1 MPSSHKFLDKSP
13 GTFSHPLKLVEHSLV
28 FFGCSGWAGE
38 RDPFFWSEEFRFCRL
53 FCAWY
58 SGRGVHETMKGSTC
72 LTVFFSKPKQSDSFN
87 GRSKSLKFCVIV
99 FFWGG
104 DFLAVVKKSKKE
116 RPLHSTRAIYIHPG
130 KWTSNLKITCSK
142 RKIIFQTFIFGFH
155 VLSSGTYRICMNFPQ
170 VTLLSVMQKPRFLP
184 RQHHQSPSTLL
195 RMPPPHIA
203 QRYPTGPRPQSMSLC

>member
-1 MPSSHKFLDKSP
+1 MCVSLQKHKKIKTYYRCFTVTIGNHSHSQRGVAHEKLPFKLATITILTNHPQNSKKTNNQDPSAIFLKPRQLLIPKNKISSFSFSYSCLRFRWYRLMPSSHKFLDKSP

-104 DFLAVVKKSKKE
+104 
-116 RPLHSTRAIYIHPG
+116 
-130 KWTSNLKITCSK
+130 
-142 RKIIFQTFIFGFH
+142 IF
-155 VLSSGTYRICMNFPQ
+155 
-170 VTLLSVMQKPRFLP
+170 
-184 RQHHQSPSTLL
+184 
-195 RMPPPHIA
+195 
-203 QRYPTGPRPQSMSLC
+203 SL